1 MPSKEVH
8 AHRFSIWS
16 CPAREVVVS
25 HYFFSAGLE
34 EGHVI
39 LKGGTPFIL
48 SGYVGEVADVAIKVS
63 VNNEPLTSSLSC
75 QSEDSKV
82 LSKGNKDHIE

>member
-1 MPSKEVH
+1 M
-8 AHRFSIWS
+8 
-16 CPAREVVVS
+16 
-25 HYFFSAGLE
+25 
-34 EGHVI
+34 I